1 MDLTHLASSTA
12 QVFRNKEN
20 TLISID
26 DADLTLL
33 VSATDAGAIDCTLV
47 VPITSTSAAVK
58 AVVDDDSFVPAVL
71 FKYEAGI
78 AKATETA
85 AYDDTAG
92 DAAVAAA
99 TAALAVGRTFASILG
114 GNTSDA
120 LTVSIAALVAA
131 NVDSLASEYFAPDP
145 AVLVAAVETAVNIN
159 LVDSAAIAA
168 ATAAHTAA
176 QKVHAL
182 IVAGGDTTTN
192 ATELSGLMATLA
204 SALTVESANGLVLNV
219 SELRSAADAVLEV
232 IKPFDDLVNG
242 EFQSLFELTTAIVN
256 AEGIDLPTLATQASV
271 AVDALAELETLV
283 DDASDDA
290 QVIDKA
296 TETLTAASAA
306 AAAAGGSAAA
316 LNDAVAA
323 LTTGL
328 AEAKRV
334 SNQQAALSLGSLAV
348 LVDAVLAA
356 ATDVVEAV
364 KDEVAVLAL
373 ADAQNEVS
381 RRRLRKI
388 SLATVT
394 KAAKGGAEGRLL
406 KQITLAT
413 VKPDAMVAALVT
425 VSNQISAL
433 GNATGGSGN
442 EAAVI
447 AIATEIAAAA
457 GRVAIELPANSEEA
471 AGLMEA
477 VKTAEGAVAASDA
490 LLGAA
495 AFVGSVG
502 WEEVSTT
509 ASVTPSV
516 EGTTL
521 GQFPPSSPPP
531 TPPIAPPPPGP
542 LFLKSAG
549 KDASTVAEV
558 DGPLVAMIVV
568 LNVLFLVLVVL
579 PVGYAL
585 HTYRGKAS
593 IWLRLKTTHSNVS
606 HK

>member
-1 MDLTHLASSTA
+1 MDLTHLATSTA

-99 TAALAVGRTFASILG
+99 IAALAVGRTFASILG

-131 NVDSLASEYFAPDP
+131 NVDSLASDYVAPDP

-296 TETLTAASAA
+296 TETLTAAS